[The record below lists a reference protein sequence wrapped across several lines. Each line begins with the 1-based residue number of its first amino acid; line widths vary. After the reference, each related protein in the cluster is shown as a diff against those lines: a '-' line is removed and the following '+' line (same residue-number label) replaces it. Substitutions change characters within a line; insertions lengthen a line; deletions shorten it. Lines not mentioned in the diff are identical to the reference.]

1 MKKVANAAK
10 SKLLKEKVE
19 KERPEC
25 IYIHLGLHDIIGSQP
40 EDVIESFKDLL
51 DVLLNITYAPICF
64 SSIVPTSSDD
74 QLNRKI
80 NIVNGEVKKMITSAR
95 KADKDLEDVLFTY
108 CNDSVGWLNKKTVEG
123 VILSDRGKKTM
134 WIKLVDGIR
143 KTLRLVRSKANRSSH
158 SNIRSRSSQI
168 NSDND

>member
-1 MKKVANAAK
+1 
-10 SKLLKEKVE
+10 
-19 KERPEC
+19 
-25 IYIHLGLHDIIGSQP
+25 
-40 EDVIESFKDLL
+40 
-51 DVLLNITYAPICF
+51 
-64 SSIVPTSSDD
+64 
-74 QLNRKI
+74 
-80 NIVNGEVKKMITSAR
+80 MITSAR

-158 SNIRSRSSQI
+158 SNIRLRSSQI